1 MEFINTLLDK
11 VDQFFS
17 LSPQEIDNDDYPPI
31 KLERKRKSEVN
42 QSLEGEDLNSIISSS
57 QVKDMLIVEPES
69 FDEAQHIVDKL
80 RGKQPILLNLSKT
93 EHEVSI
99 RIIDFISGAIYALD
113 GNVEK
118 VGDSVFLFAPD
129 SINITYKSK
138 AKENSKVK
146 TNYNDGSVSVTD
158 GISNGEKESLYEK

>member
-17 LSPQEIDNDDYPPI
+17 LSPQEIENDDYPPI
-31 KLERKRKSEVN
+31 KLERKRKSQVN
-42 QSLEGEDLNSIISSS
+42 QKLEGEDLNSIISSS

-80 RGKQPILLNLSKT
+80 RDKQPILLNLSKT
-93 EHEVSI
+93 DRQVSI
-99 RIIDFISGAIYALD
+99 RIIDFISGAIYALG

-118 VGDSVFLFAPD
+118 VGESVFLFAPD

-138 AKENSKVK
+138 SEKNSKVK
-146 TNYNDGSVSVTD
+146 NKYNTESVSVTD
-158 GISNGEKESLYEK
+158 GISKGEKESLYEK